1 MMRKITL
8 FVVMALVSLSN
19 AFAGGS
25 ADSSNAAENSF
36 PAQTIRILVP
46 YAAGGNTDLNARIIA
61 DIVNQQKFIPG
72 GHSMIVTNLPGAA
85 TMNAIQGLLD
95 ADPDGHTL
103 MMHQSSITAQ
113 YNLGNIKYN
122 YSDFTPIAQVFESP
136 LMHSARADN
145 PFNTLEEAV
154 KYATANPGKVRWAH
168 TGVGQSSYIACEVL
182 WGNYHGKDIHDI
194 FKILAYTGG
203 SDSVPA
209 QLGNDVDIRTGS
221 ALDTMS
227 YVNAGQLKLLAISGN
242 ERLRVAPNTPSY
254 GELGLDSR
262 YNIHQGFFAR
272 KEVPAEKIAILL
284 DIIFKAVDHP
294 RYKEFCDQ
302 NGGFLRRKNGQ
313 EFAETL
319 KAVNAAVVE
328 VVSKIQVKK

>member
-1 MMRKITL
+1 MRKMIL
-8 FVVMALVSLSN
+8 FVTMALVSLGG
-19 AFAGGS
+19 AFAGGT
-25 ADSSNAAENSF
+25 ADNGNIAENNF
-36 PAQTIRILVP
+36 PMQTIRVLVP
-46 YAAGGNTDLNARIIA
+46 YAAGGNSDLNARIIA
-61 DIVNQQKFIPG
+61 DIVNQQKYIPG

-85 TMNAIQGLLD
+85 TMNAIQGVLD
-95 ADPDGHTL
+95 ADPDGHTIL
-103 MMHQSSITAQ
+103 LHQSSITAQ

-122 YSDFTPIAQVFESP
+122 YDDFSPIAQVFESP

-154 KYATANPGKVRWAH
+154 KYAAANPGKVRWAH

-182 WGNYHGKDIHDI
+182 WSNYYGKDIHDI

-203 SDSVPA
+203 GDSVPA
-209 QLGNDVDIRTGS
+209 QLGNDLDIRTGS

-227 YVNAGQLKLLAISGN
+227 YVTAGQLKLLAVSGT
-242 ERLRVAPNTPSY
+242 ERLEIAPDTPSY
-254 GELGLDSR
+254 GELGLDGR

-272 KEVPAEKIAILL
+272 KEVPAERIRILQ

-302 NGGFLRRKNGQ
+302 NGGFLRRKTGP
-313 EFAETL
+313 EFTETL
-319 KAVNAAVVE
+319 KAVNDAVVD
-328 VVSKIQVKK
+328 VVSKIEVRN